1 MVAASVAGFYAG
13 QHMDQD
19 PAEVAGGHAVMID
32 RPDVVIHGI
41 DEIGVSDVAEVG
53 TTSLQ

>member
-1 MVAASVAGFYAG
+1 MATGAGFYAG
-13 QHMDQD
+13 QHVDQY
-19 PAEVAGGHAVMID
+19 PAEVGGGHAVMID